1 MSRPRTILSHGRRP
15 SQTPRRNGSSEGNR
29 RVPGLAPKRRL
40 KHTALVASAL
50 SLPLLLSGCSMEWA
64 SMSPSVSMAKTDVKS
79 VASVTKP
86 SPTAT
91 PSASSTPAATASTD
105 PFADGELAEGS
116 LKHSKPVG
124 DHALVIIY
132 WTDGTS
138 TDVYL
143 SAELEGAD
151 REHAVKVT
159 RFAATLSSD
168 GTETPL
174 ADDQGE
180 FVLTPPFS
188 YTSALALPA
197 GTAETGTTLDIRFD
211 LLVETAPGS
220 GAFYRQTVLDTVAL
234 NAGSTRSSSEVVSEG
249 AAQ

>member
-15 SQTPRRNGSSEGNR
+15 SQTPRRSGTSAGNR

-40 KHTALVASAL
+40 KHAALVASAL
-50 SLPLLLSGCSMEWA
+50 SLPLFLSGCSMEWA
-64 SMSPSVSMAKTDVKS
+64 SMSPSVSMAKTDVKN
-79 VASVTKP
+79 VATVTKP
-86 SPTAT
+86 SPT
-91 PSASSTPAATASTD
+91 PSASSTPAVTATPD
-105 PFADGELAEGS
+105 PFADGDLAGGS
-116 LKHSKPVG
+116 VEHSKPVG
-124 DHALVIIY
+124 DHALVINY
-132 WTDGTS
+132 WTDGVS
-138 TDVYL
+138 TDVHL

-151 REHAVKVT
+151 RDHAVKVT
-159 RFAATLSSD
+159 RFAATLSGGD
-168 GTETPL
+168 GAETPL

-197 GTAETGTTLDIRFD
+197 VTGESSTTLDIRFD